1 MIAPRRRVLFVSH
14 GHPSTS
20 VGGAETY
27 ALELHQTMRG
37 ASDGFEPIL
46 LAHAASPGGQP
57 RVARVS
63 DGDDPTQVLFLSD
76 PSAYDRFAGRADDGG
91 AIADAFEDVL
101 RELQPDVVHFQH
113 TLFLGYDLIG
123 VVRRTLPDA
132 AIVYTLH
139 EYLPICHHEGQM
151 VRTYDRT
158 PCLRPGPQDCA
169 RCFPG
174 ISAGQFLLRRRHTQ
188 SQFAMVNRFIAPSHF
203 LRDRYVDWGIDPAR
217 IIVEENG
224 RPSADRVESSVPARS
239 RHTLGFFGQLTPFK
253 GADVLLRA
261 MRLLTEQGS
270 AARLRIHGANLERQR
285 SAFRREV
292 RALLD
297 NTSTNTT
304 LHGSYR
310 RDELP
315 RLMADVDWVV
325 VPSIWWENAPLVI
338 QEAFQ
343 HGRPVICSDIGG
355 MAEKVTDGVNGLHF
369 GAGDPASLAVTITRA
384 IEAPALWDQLVA
396 GIPRV
401 HSMRDH
407 VARLEALYR
416 ELIDARRGELAGARC
431 GERWR

>member
-1 MIAPRRRVLFVSH
+1 
-14 GHPSTS
+14 
-20 VGGAETY
+20 
-27 ALELHQTMRG
+27 MRA

-46 LAHAASPGGQP
+46 LAHAASPGGRP
-57 RVARVS
+57 RLARVPGS
-63 DGDDPTQVLFLSD
+63 DDPTQVLFLSD
-76 PSAYDRFAGRADDGG
+76 AAAYDRFTGRADDGG
-91 AIADAFEDVL
+91 SIADAFEDVL

-123 VVRRTLPDA
+123 VARRTLPDA

-151 VRTYDRT
+151 VRTYDRK
-158 PCLRPGPQDCA
+158 PCLRPGPRDCA

-174 ISAGQFLLRRRHTQ
+174 ISAGQLLLRRRHTQ
-188 SQFAMVNRFIAPSHF
+188 SQFAMVDRFIAPSQF
-203 LRDRYVDWGIDPAR
+203 LRDRYVEWGIVPER

-224 RPSADRVESSVPARS
+224 RPSADRVESCMPARP

-253 GADVLLRA
+253 GADVLLCG
-261 MRLLTEQGS
+261 MRLLAEQGS

-297 NTSTNTT
+297 NTSANTT
-304 LHGSYR
+304 LHGPYR

-355 MAEKVTDGVNGLHF
+355 MAEKVKDGVNGLHF
-369 GAGDPASLAVTITRA
+369 RAGDPASLAGTITRA
-384 IEAPALWDQLVA
+384 IETPALWSQLAA
-396 GIPRV
+396 GVPRV

-407 VARLEALYR
+407 VARLEALYDA
-416 ELIDARRGELAGARC
+416 LIDARRGELVGPRC
-431 GERWR
+431 EERRR